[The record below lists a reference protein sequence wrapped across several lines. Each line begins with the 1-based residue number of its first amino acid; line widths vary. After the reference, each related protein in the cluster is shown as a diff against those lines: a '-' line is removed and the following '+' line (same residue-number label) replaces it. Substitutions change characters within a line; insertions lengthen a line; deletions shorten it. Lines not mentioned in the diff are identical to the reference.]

1 MQEYDV
7 ALKLLL
13 QGSATL
19 IMRELTG
26 TAVAKWLDV
35 ELPKVQNLRLD
46 LLGETVDGGLVHVE
60 LQSSNDAAMPLR
72 MAEYCLGVFRL
83 FGRFPRQVVLYVG
96 EPQLRMENALRGPNV
111 SFWYRLIDIRTLD
124 GDRLLESDAV
134 GDNVIAIL
142 ARLRDHEGAVRK
154 IVERIAGL
162 AAAERETALAQLVI
176 LAGLRH
182 LSRTVEQERRKMPID
197 IDIREHEVLGPM
209 FKEAEQKGRQEGLQ
223 KGLQKGLLEG
233 LQVGELTVLRR
244 QTEKRFGALPSWA
257 AEKLATLSASEL
269 EDLSERVLDAKSLD
283 ELLR

>member
-1 MQEYDV
+1 MQAYDV

-13 QGSATL
+13 QGSAALTL
-19 IMRELTG
+19 RALTG

-60 LQSSNDAAMPLR
+60 LQSSNDPAMPLR

-96 EPQLRMENALRGPNV
+96 EPELRMESGLTGPGML
-111 SFWYRLIDIRTLD
+111 FQYRLIDIRTLD
-124 GDRLLESDAV
+124 GDRLLESEEV

-142 ARLRDHEGAVRK
+142 ARLRDHKEAVHR
-154 IVERIAGL
+154 IVQRIAGL
-162 AAAERETALAQLVI
+162 AMAERETALAQLVI

-182 LSRTVEQERRKMPID
+182 LSGTVEQERRNMPID
-197 IDIREHEVLGPM
+197 VDIREHEVLGPM
-209 FKEAEQKGRQEGLQ
+209 FREERREGRQEGRQ
-223 KGLQKGLLEG
+223 E
-233 LQVGELTVLRR
+233 GELTILRR
-244 QTEKRFGALPSWA
+244 LIEKRFDGLPSWA
-257 AEKLATLSASEL
+257 AEKLESLSVSEL
-269 EDLSERVLDAKSLD
+269 EDLSVRVLDAKSVE

>member
-13 QGSATL
+13 QGSASLT
-19 IMRELTG
+19 MRALTG
-26 TAVAKWLDV
+26 TAIAKWLDV

-46 LLGETVDGGLVHVE
+46 LLGETVDGDLIHLE
-60 LQSSNDAAMPLR
+60 LQSSNDATMPLR

-96 EPQLRMENALRGPNV
+96 EPQMRMESGLRGPDV
-111 SFWYRLIDIRTLD
+111 LFQYRLIDIRTLD
-124 GDRLLESDAV
+124 GERLLESQEV

-142 ARLRDHEGAVRK
+142 ARLRDHKEAVHR

-162 AAAERETALAQLVI
+162 PTAERETALAQLMI

-197 IDIREHEVLGPM
+197 VDIREHEVLGPM
-209 FKEAEQKGRQEGLQ
+209 FIEAEQKGLQTGLHQ
-223 KGLQKGLLEG
+223 
-233 LQVGELTVLRR
+233 GELTVLRR
-244 QTEKRFGALPSWA
+244 LILKRFGTLPNWA
-257 AEKLATLSASEL
+257 AEKLAALPVPEL
-269 EDLSERVLDAKSLD
+269 EDLSERVLDAKSVE
-283 ELLR
+283 ELLS

>member
-1 MQEYDV
+1 
-7 ALKLLL
+7 
-13 QGSATL
+13 
-19 IMRELTG
+19 
-26 TAVAKWLDV
+26 
-35 ELPKVQNLRLD
+35 
-46 LLGETVDGGLVHVE
+46 
-60 LQSSNDAAMPLR
+60 

-162 AAAERETALAQLVI
+162 AAGERETALAQLMI